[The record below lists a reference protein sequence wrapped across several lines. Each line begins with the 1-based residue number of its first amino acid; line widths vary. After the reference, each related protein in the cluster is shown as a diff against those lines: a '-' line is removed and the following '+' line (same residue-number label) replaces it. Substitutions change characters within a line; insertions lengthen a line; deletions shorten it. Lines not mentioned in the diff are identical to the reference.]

1 MWLAASDAELVLKS
15 LDGDESAFGGLY
27 DKYAKLVLAISRENT
42 HELASAQDL
51 TQEVFLRA
59 YSKLGLL
66 KDHDRFGP
74 WLISI
79 TKNVGR
85 EFRRSKGRDRL
96 VLLGQESEEL
106 SEPPKQEPER
116 VQLLEKAMSLLNE
129 KERLALHVHY
139 LQGADSEQG
148 KQLLGMSRSSYY
160 RLVDRAKKRVGRII
174 EKLEK

>member
-1 MWLAASDAELVLKS
+1 MAASDAELVLRS
-15 LDGDESAFGGLY
+15 LNGDEIAFGELY
-27 DKYAKLVLAISRENT
+27 DRYAKLVLAISREST
-42 HELASAQDL
+42 FEQASAQDL

-66 KDHDRFGP
+66 KDPDRFGP

-106 SEPPKQEPER
+106 SEPPKEESAR
-116 VQLLEKAMSLLNE
+116 VQLLEKAMSMLNE

-139 LQGADSEQG
+139 LQGADSGGG
-148 KQLLGMSRSSYY
+148 KKLLGMSRSSYY
-160 RLVDRAKKRVGRII
+160 RLVDRAKKRIGRII

>member
-1 MWLAASDAELVLKS
+1 MAASDAELVLKS
-15 LDGDESAFGGLY
+15 LNGDESAFGELY
-27 DKYAKLVLAISRENT
+27 DRYAKLVLAISREST

-66 KDHDRFGP
+66 KDFDRFGP

-106 SEPPKQEPER
+106 SDPPKEESER
-116 VQLLEKAMSLLNE
+116 VQLLEKAMSMLNK

-139 LQGADSEQG
+139 LQEADGEQG
-148 KQLLGMSRSSYY
+148 KKMLGMSRSSYY
-160 RLVDRAKKRVGRII
+160 RLVDRAKKRIGGII